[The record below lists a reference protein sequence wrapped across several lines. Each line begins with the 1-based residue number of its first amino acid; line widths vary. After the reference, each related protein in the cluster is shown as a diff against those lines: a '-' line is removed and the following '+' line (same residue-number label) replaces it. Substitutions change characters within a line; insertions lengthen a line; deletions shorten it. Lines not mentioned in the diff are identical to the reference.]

1 MPSAVVAE
9 EKGFQRLD
17 PVEVLH
23 CSQRPPT
30 MIEQSFRSPKVKA
43 IFLPKCG
50 FIFLCLTGCLIIFI
64 LWWMDNVEVQKT
76 ADPPFISQLLPINM
90 SFCAFRPISL
100 EETLEENKIL
110 KSIAWPQTPTIT
122 SDYTF
127 KNTTDPWCSKFAIL
141 PKKGEEKWRIG
152 DQLEVRI
159 VMNDFKCLP
168 KTSGGD
174 VLLASVKNRHLKAG
188 VSGKV
193 VDHLNGNYT
202 AVFPLVWEGKAE
214 IEVILV
220 HPGEAVT
227 VLKRLNGENADR
239 VYFNST
245 FRSGSV
251 TETTVCNVCLRPTT
265 QPVCNYTDI
274 RTGEPWF
281 CLKPK
286 SLSCNTRIEH
296 SKGGYLHPL
305 TNQENK
311 LFKKK
316 INLRVP
322 VQSSGSSSVTV
333 YQQNKDK
340 PTVTSSM
347 FRPSGFYYKGVWKS
361 LGTIQVHQ
369 FDTPSIVQC
378 LRGKVVHLYGDSTMR
393 QWFEYLTKEL
403 PDLKEFTLHIDKGT
417 GPFMSLDY
425 KNNIL
430 VTYRCHGPPIRFKPI
445 SVSELRYIANELDN
459 IKGGSNTV
467 VAFTIWAHLGTF
479 PMKIYIRRL
488 MSIRSAVLRL
498 LLRAP
503 DTLVVIRN
511 GNPQALSTSIS
522 IFNSDWYSL
531 QCNKVLRAVFKGM
544 NVHLVDAWE
553 MVLAHQLPHNLHPEP
568 PIIKNMINVLLSY
581 TCPQTQTK

>member
-64 LWWMDNVEVQKT
+64 LWWMNNVEVQKT

-100 EETLEENKIL
+100 EETLEEDKIL
-110 KSIAWPQTPTIT
+110 KSIARPKTPTIT
-122 SDYTF
+122 SDYTI
-127 KNTTDPWCSKFAIL
+127 KNTTDPGCSKFAIL

-159 VMNDFKCLP
+159 IMNDFKCLP

-174 VLLASVKNRHLKAG
+174 VLLAPVKNRHLKAG

-193 VDHLNGNYT
+193 VDHLNGSYT

-214 IEVILV
+214 IEGPRRMVTWSGDELGFGPEPGSGVIGIWRRRQV
-220 HPGEAVT
+220 DSNRWT
-227 VLKRLNGENADR
+227 
-239 VYFNST
+239 
-245 FRSGSV
+245 RSGGVRRRSGPSGSDG
-251 TETTVCNVCLRPTT
+251 TEPVKDGDPGCPGPKMTVSICCSASRIRCNVDVRCSSSAIFSARRVQLW
-265 QPVCNYTDI
+265 QPEY
-274 RTGEPWF
+274 PWF

-286 SLSCNTRIEH
+286 NLSCNTRIEH

-333 YQQNKDK
+333 YQQNKVLNCFE
-340 PTVTSSM
+340 TLCHTTSS
-347 FRPSGFYYKGVWKS
+347 PYY
-361 LGTIQVHQ
+361 
-369 FDTPSIVQC
+369 
-378 LRGKVVHLYGDSTMR
+378 
-393 QWFEYLTKEL
+393 
-403 PDLKEFTLHIDKGT
+403 
-417 GPFMSLDY
+417 
-425 KNNIL
+425 
-430 VTYRCHGPPIRFKPI
+430 
-445 SVSELRYIANELDN
+445 
-459 IKGGSNTV
+459 
-467 VAFTIWAHLGTF
+467 
-479 PMKIYIRRL
+479 
-488 MSIRSAVLRL
+488 
-498 LLRAP
+498 
-503 DTLVVIRN
+503 
-511 GNPQALSTSIS
+511 PQA
-522 IFNSDWYSL
+522 NGMAE
-531 QCNKVLRAVFKGM
+531 RAVRTTKSI
-544 NVHLVDAWE
+544 LIQPE
-553 MVLAHQLPHNLHPEP
+553 PQLP
-568 PIIKNMINVLLSY
+568 LLCY
-581 TCPQTQTK
+581 RDTHGKEAENDGP